1 VVCKG
6 HVLGH
11 NFYGLRFST
20 VGVND
25 PCGSTGDME
34 LYEDDV
40 DLKKIG
46 SSLAPPLSTT
56 SLARH

>member
-40 DLKKIG
+40 DFKKK
-46 SSLAPPLSTT
+46 S
-56 SLARH
+56 